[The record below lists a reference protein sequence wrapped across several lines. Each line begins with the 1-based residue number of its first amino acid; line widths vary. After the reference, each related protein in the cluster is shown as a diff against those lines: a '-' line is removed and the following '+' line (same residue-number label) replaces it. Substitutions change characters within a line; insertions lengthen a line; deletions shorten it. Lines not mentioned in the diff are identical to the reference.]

1 MRTTRQKHKSKAKEQ
16 EKRSVRRAAKA
27 GAPKFPGL
35 DRKVIDLCGRL
46 QDAMLEAVDNEVP
59 AEDAPVY
66 LAGKRDVYAANVL
79 IVLEDLGIKVP
90 VPELP

>member
-1 MRTTRQKHKSKAKEQ
+1 MASKKKTAK
-16 EKRSVRRAAKA
+16 KNISM
-27 GAPKFPGL
+27 PGL
-35 DRKVIDLCGRL
+35 DKKVANLIGRL
-46 QDAMLEAVDNEVP
+46 TEAMEEAIDNEVP

-66 LAGKRDVYAANVL
+66 LAGKRDVYAAHVL

>member
-1 MRTTRQKHKSKAKEQ
+1 MRTTRQSHKAKAKEQ
-16 EKRSVRRAAKA
+16 EKRSSRRAAKKD
-27 GAPKFPGL
+27 APKFPGL

-46 QDAMLEAVDNEVP
+46 QDAMQEAVDNEVP

-66 LAGKRDVYAANVL
+66 LAGKRDVYAASVL

>member
-1 MRTTRQKHKSKAKEQ
+1 MASKKKAAKKSSTKAMPGL
-16 EKRSVRRAAKA
+16 EKRMV
-27 GAPKFPGL
+27 
-35 DRKVIDLCGRL
+35 DLIGRL
-46 QDAMLEAVDNEVP
+46 TEAMAEAVDNEVP

-66 LAGKRDVYAANVL
+66 LAGKRDVYAAHVL